1 MLVRRSRCKR
11 RSPDDKI
18 ATVTRG
24 GITMN
29 RKIFL
34 SAIAIT
40 ILGSAT
46 ILAQGQQ
53 QLPPA
58 MSFFVAPNPTGAGN
72 LGGIAG
78 ADQIC
83 QNAAQAS
90 GGLNF
95 NHTWHAY
102 LSQEQR
108 GTTPRWMRAIALVPD
123 PGTTPKL
130 S

>member
-1 MLVRRSRCKR
+1 
-11 RSPDDKI
+11 
-18 ATVTRG
+18 
-24 GITMN
+24 MN

-72 LGGIAG
+72 LGGDRRRGSDLSERRAG
-78 ADQIC
+78 LGR
-83 QNAAQAS
+83 AQLQPHVAR
-90 GGLNF
+90 L
-95 NHTWHAY
+95 
-102 LSQEQR
+102 
-108 GTTPRWMRAIALVPD
+108 P
-123 PGTTPKL
+123 
-130 S
+130 